1 MGIWKRAFIY
11 ILRNKKQSII
21 LISIIY
27 IISFLFLLGGS
38 LLIATKN
45 EIGEIQEKLGTSF
58 RLKANLE
65 DRSLYREDENSFWYT
80 GPLVTFD
87 IVDEVITLE
96 HVTAYFPNETI
107 SAWTNLKLKPAS
119 WTDSL
124 QYYLEHPEDLQY
136 GKMPMEYW
144 ELWSQ
149 VPGIIPCT
157 RGEFHEYFRI
167 GVCEIVEGRNIVE
180 EDCNKAVISIQMAKR
195 NQLKTGDF
203 FYLEEKEGLLSLNPE
218 QYGKT
223 IGEPVRVEIVGLF
236 DIRFEQEQTGYTM
249 ENQLI
254 ENTLFIDQ
262 NTKNSLYNMGGVN
275 EPQVGFTDVT
285 VFVDSPQY
293 LNKIMKQVDNMD
305 STEGLLIEADDSSYQ
320 NSVIPLKRLGRIVAV
335 LMITGI
341 LVCVV
346 ILLLLMNLWIKKRR
360 KEIGVLRS
368 VGVTCKEVTGQI
380 IIEGLLIVSVAVVI
394 GITTYIP
401 TEEQVFFLVE
411 AQLEPVEEQEF
422 EEIYISDNWTG
433 LPIINKTVMNEISFD
448 KGISIEL
455 ILETIVG
462 NVVIV
467 IIGVVNSIS
476 KILKKS
482 VCDLL

>member
-1 MGIWKRAFIY
+1 MNIWKRAFVY
-11 ILRNKKQSII
+11 ILRNKKQSVI
-21 LISIIY
+21 LISIICL
-27 IISFLFLLGGS
+27 ISFLFLIGGS
-38 LLIATKN
+38 LIIATN
-45 EIGEIQEKLGTSF
+45 SEVGEIQEKLGTSF

-107 SAWTNLKLKPAS
+107 SAWTNLKLKPAAR
-119 WTDSL
+119 TDSF

-136 GKMPMEYW
+136 GGMPMEYW

-149 VPGIIPCT
+149 VPEIIPCT

-180 EDCNKAVISIQMAKR
+180 EDCNKAVISTQMAKR
-195 NQLKTGDF
+195 NQLKTGDS
-203 FYLEEKEGLLSLNPE
+203 FYLEEKEGLLSLSPE
-218 QYGKT
+218 QHDKT
-223 IGEPVRVEIVGLF
+223 IGEPVKVEIVGLF
-236 DIRFEQEQTGYTM
+236 DIHFEQEQTVYTL
-249 ENQLI
+249 ETQLI

-293 LNKIMKQVDNMD
+293 LDKIMKQVDNMD

-320 NSVIPLKRLGRIVAV
+320 NSVIPLKRLVRIVAV

-360 KEIGVLRS
+360 KEIGILRS
-368 VGVTCKEVTGQI
+368 VGVTCKEVIGQI
-380 IIEGLLIVSVAVVI
+380 IIECLLIVSVAVAISIVI
-394 GITTYIP
+394 YIP
-401 TEEQVFFLVE
+401 TKEQVFSSVE
-411 AQLEPVEEQEF
+411 AQLEPVGEEEF
-422 EEIYISDNWTG
+422 EEIYISDNWTR
-433 LPIINKTVMNEISFD
+433 LPIINKTAMNEISFD
-448 KGISIEL
+448 QAIPIEL
-455 ILETIVG
+455 ILVTIVG
-462 NVVIV
+462 NVVIA
-467 IIGVVNSIS
+467 IIGVVNSIR

>member
-1 MGIWKRAFIY
+1 MNIWKRAFVY
-11 ILRNKKQSII
+11 ILRNKKQSVI
-21 LISIIY
+21 LISIICL
-27 IISFLFLLGGS
+27 ISFLFLIGGS
-38 LLIATKN
+38 LIIATN
-45 EIGEIQEKLGTSF
+45 SEVGEIQEKLGTSF

-107 SAWTNLKLKPAS
+107 SAWTNLKLKPAAR
-119 WTDSL
+119 TDSF

-136 GKMPMEYW
+136 GGMPMEYW

-149 VPGIIPCT
+149 VPEIIPCT

-180 EDCNKAVISIQMAKR
+180 EDCNKAVISTQMAKR
-195 NQLKTGDF
+195 NQLKTGDS
-203 FYLEEKEGLLSLNPE
+203 FYLEEKEGLLSLSPE
-218 QYGKT
+218 QHDKT
-223 IGEPVRVEIVGLF
+223 IGEPVKVEIVGLF
-236 DIRFEQEQTGYTM
+236 DIHFEQEQTVYTL
-249 ENQLI
+249 ETQLI

-293 LNKIMKQVDNMD
+293 LDKIMKQVDNMD

-320 NSVIPLKRLGRIVAV
+320 NSVIPLKRLVRIVAV

-360 KEIGVLRS
+360 KEIGILRS
-368 VGVTCKEVTGQI
+368 VGVTCKEVIGQI
-380 IIEGLLIVSVAVVI
+380 IIECLLIVSVAVAISIVI
-394 GITTYIP
+394 YIP
-401 TEEQVFFLVE
+401 TKEQVFSSVE
-411 AQLEPVEEQEF
+411 AQLEPVGEEEF
-422 EEIYISDNWTG
+422 EEIYISDNWTR
-433 LPIINKTVMNEISFD
+433 LPIINKTAMNEISFD
-448 KGISIEL
+448 QAIPIEL
-455 ILETIVG
+455 ILVTIVG
-462 NVVIV
+462 NVVIA
-467 IIGVVNSIS
+467 IIGVVNGIR

-482 VCDLL
+482 VSDLL

>member
-1 MGIWKRAFIY
+1 MNIWKRAFVY
-11 ILRNKKQSII
+11 ILRNKKQSVI
-21 LISIIY
+21 LISIICL
-27 IISFLFLLGGS
+27 ISFLFLIGGS
-38 LLIATKN
+38 LIIATN
-45 EIGEIQEKLGTSF
+45 SEVGEIQEKLGTSF

-107 SAWTNLKLKPAS
+107 SAWTNLKLKPAAR
-119 WTDSL
+119 TDSF

-136 GKMPMEYW
+136 GGMPMEYW

-149 VPGIIPCT
+149 VPEIIPCT

-180 EDCNKAVISIQMAKR
+180 EDCNKAVISTQMAKR
-195 NQLKTGDF
+195 NQLKTGDS
-203 FYLEEKEGLLSLNPE
+203 FYLEEKEGLLSLSPE
-218 QYGKT
+218 QHDKT
-223 IGEPVRVEIVGLF
+223 IGEPVKVEIVGLF
-236 DIRFEQEQTGYTM
+236 DIHFEQEQTVYTL
-249 ENQLI
+249 ETQLI

-293 LNKIMKQVDNMD
+293 LDKIMKQVDNMD

-320 NSVIPLKRLGRIVAV
+320 NSVIPLKRLVRIVVV

-360 KEIGVLRS
+360 KEIGILRS
-368 VGVTCKEVTGQI
+368 VGVTCKEVIGQI
-380 IIEGLLIVSVAVVI
+380 IIECLLIVSVAVAISIVI
-394 GITTYIP
+394 YIP
-401 TEEQVFFLVE
+401 TKEQVFSSVE
-411 AQLEPVEEQEF
+411 AQLEPVGEEEF
-422 EEIYISDNWTG
+422 EEIYISDNWTR
-433 LPIINKTVMNEISFD
+433 LPIINKTAMNEISFD
-448 KGISIEL
+448 QAIPIEL
-455 ILETIVG
+455 ILVTIVG
-462 NVVIV
+462 NVVIA
-467 IIGVVNSIS
+467 IIGVVNSIR